1 MNQLGRQS
9 PLGMSLLLNLTT
21 PSKVKMK
28 TAMKKRKMKVVKW
41 TLRTAFHDP
50 RVEKTPHTSKELVT
64 SEL

>member
-1 MNQLGRQS
+1 
-9 PLGMSLLLNLTT
+9 MSLLLNLTT